1 MSHGWSVRQQVRKV
15 TSRSNK
21 KEWMLVCVALAAV
34 PEARAQSFI
43 VPPELWD
50 RPRSA
55 LAIMEPIAIRQA
67 VNTWLVRPGARI
79 VVHHGAN
86 PESLVQAEEVRAW
99 LISLAI
105 EAGHVTLRN
114 DLTPA
119 DPLQIEV
126 TREP

>member
-1 MSHGWSVRQQVRKV
+1 MRR
-15 TSRSNK
+15 
-21 KEWMLVCVALAAV
+21 KEWLLVCVALAGAV
-34 PEARAQSFI
+34 ECRAQSFV
-43 VPPELWD
+43 VPAELWD

-55 LAIMEPIAIRQA
+55 SAIMGPVAIRQA
-67 VNTWLVRPGARI
+67 VNSWLARPGARI
-79 VVHHGAN
+79 VVPHGAN
-86 PESLVQAEEVRAW
+86 PESLVPAEEARAW

-126 TREP
+126 TGEP